1 MKAPQDIILKP
12 MITEQSVDNMQ
23 QSKYTFKVAKD
34 ANKIEI
40 AQAAEALFHGF
51 QARCGGR
58 SFDSGHRPCRY
69 RKLHR

>member
-40 AQAAEALFHGF
+40 AQAAEALFHVCLLYTSD
-51 QARCGGR
+51 AA
-58 SFDSGHRPCRY
+58 DE
-69 RKLHR
+69 L

>member
-34 ANKIEI
+34 RQGWQE
-40 AQAAEALFHGF
+40 AENI
-51 QARCGGR
+51 
-58 SFDSGHRPCRY
+58 HRI
-69 RKLHR
+69 L